1 MSNENDCSFCFF
13 SVADK
18 AIQHVSPFSFP
29 WPLGSGFPTA
39 FLSELRTSISRNNN
53 ASLSSERQRMMGWDV
68 NDVASHVT
76 CLGCGDQAKIF
87 IEQVIVHLSLK
98 CVSFCRNFN

>member
-1 MSNENDCSFCFF
+1 M
-13 SVADK
+13 
-18 AIQHVSPFSFP
+18 SPFSFP

-39 FLSELRTSISRNNN
+39 FLSELRTSIIRNNN
-53 ASLSSERQRMMGWDV
+53 AALSSERQRMMGWDV